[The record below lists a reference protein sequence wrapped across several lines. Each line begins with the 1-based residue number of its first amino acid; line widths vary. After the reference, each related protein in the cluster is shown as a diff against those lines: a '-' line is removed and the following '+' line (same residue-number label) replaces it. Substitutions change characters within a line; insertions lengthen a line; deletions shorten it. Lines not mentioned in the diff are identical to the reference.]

1 MNKAWVKWLFGAA
14 ALILA
19 GGIVF
24 VVAMS
29 SLNWDFYKLDTTEY
43 EAKTF
48 AASELESNQIR
59 AVELKVDSFPVT
71 VTSGDALT
79 LNYYEASDSEVA
91 VTVENDILKVN
102 ETYNYNFFTSSWFNF
117 GRFKKK
123 YELTVPNG
131 MLINFS
137 GTNSSLNL
145 TGITAQNIMVKS
157 TNADIKLTDCTVEN
171 LTVNS
176 TNCDTELNGCT
187 VENVE
192 IRSTNLDL
200 EISNSHVKKLE
211 TSGTNTDVEIYDT
224 ESSELNLHSTNADY
238 LLSGITVNSLSL
250 SGTNLDAKVLIRGVQ
265 SEYTVETHGRELPPV
280 QTGTTDKKITLR
292 GTNNDVLLRW
302 E

>member
-91 VTVENDILKVN
+91 VTVENDVLKVN

-145 TGITAQNIMVKS
+145 TGITAQNITVKS
-157 TNADIKLTDCTVEN
+157 TNADIKLTDCNIEN
-171 LTVNS
+171 VVIS
-176 TNCDTELNGCT
+176 SANCDTELNGCT
-187 VENVE
+187 VKNAQ
-192 IRSTNLDL
+192 INSTNLDL
-200 EISNSHVKKLE
+200 EIRSSNIEKLE
-211 TSGTNTDVEIYDT
+211 SSGTNSDVEMRDT
-224 ESSELNLHSTNADY
+224 ESLEINLHATNADFT
-238 LLSGITVNSLSL
+238 LSGITVNTLSL
-250 SGTNLDAKVLIRGVQ
+250 RGTNLDANVLIRGVRE
-265 SEYTVETHGRELPPV
+265 EYTVETHGRELPSA

-292 GTNNDVLLRW
+292 GTNNSVKLRW
-302 E
+302 A